1 MTKTISLYNI
11 SVEDILY
18 NDIVGYGLKESEKM
32 ESMTDSTYLI
42 LLSLL
47 EPRHGYAIMKGI
59 SEMTHDSVTI
69 GPASMYT
76 ILKKLEKK
84 GDIRLKEDK
93 DRKKIYVITSQ
104 GQEELIKEVDRRRMF
119 YEAGRSLL
127 MGDRVDVYGMEKHE
141 N

>member
-1 MTKTISLYNI
+1 
-11 SVEDILY
+11 
-18 NDIVGYGLKESEKM
+18 M
-32 ESMTDSTYLI
+32 EPMTDSTYLI

-59 SEMTHDSVTI
+59 SDMTHDSVSI

-93 DRKKIYVITSQ
+93 DRKKIYIITDQ
-104 GQEELIKEVDRRRMF
+104 GKADLIKEVERRRMF

-127 MGDRVDVYGMEKHE
+127 NGDKVDVYGI
-141 N
+141 

>member
-1 MTKTISLYNI
+1 MT
-11 SVEDILY
+11 EP
-18 NDIVGYGLKESEKM
+18 
-32 ESMTDSTYLI
+32 MTDSTYLI

-47 EPRHGYAIMKGI
+47 TPRHGYAIMKGV
-59 SEMTHDSVTI
+59 SDMTNDTVAI

-76 ILKKLEKK
+76 ILKKLEKN

-93 DRKKIYVITSQ
+93 DRKKIYIITSQ
-104 GQEELIKEVDRRRMF
+104 GKNSLVKEVERRRIF

-127 MGDRVDVYGMEKHE
+127 EGDRVDVYEMEKYE

>member
-1 MTKTISLYNI
+1 
-11 SVEDILY
+11 
-18 NDIVGYGLKESEKM
+18 M
-32 ESMTDSTYLI
+32 EPMTDSTYLI

-59 SEMTHDSVTI
+59 SDMTNDSVTI

-104 GQEELIKEVDRRRMF
+104 GKEELVREVDRRRMF

-127 MGDRVDVYGMEKHE
+127 NGNKVDIYDMERYE
-141 N
+141 D

>member
-1 MTKTISLYNI
+1 
-11 SVEDILY
+11 
-18 NDIVGYGLKESEKM
+18 M
-32 ESMTDSTYLI
+32 EPMTDSTYLI

-59 SEMTHDSVTI
+59 SDMTNDSVTI

-104 GQEELIKEVDRRRMF
+104 GKEELVREVDRRRMF
-119 YEAGRSLL
+119 YEAGCSLL
-127 MGDRVDVYGMEKHE
+127 NGDKVDIYDMERYE
-141 N
+141 D